1 MLVSITENQ
10 INLGTLE
17 SKTLNEIIMIQSYG
31 ANVLFCMLFA
41 G

>member
-17 SKTLNEIIMIQSYG
+17 SETFDEIIMTQSYG
-31 ANVLFCMLFA
+31 ANVLFCMLFT